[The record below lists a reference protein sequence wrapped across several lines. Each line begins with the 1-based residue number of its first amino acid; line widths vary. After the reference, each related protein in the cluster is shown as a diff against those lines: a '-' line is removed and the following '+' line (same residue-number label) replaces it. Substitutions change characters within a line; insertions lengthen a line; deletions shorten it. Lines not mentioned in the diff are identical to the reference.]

1 MSKIAWKGNGDI
13 LLASIKH
20 RSIVF
25 FTRRITFGRKES
37 GTRAIVVEIFA
48 RDRLANQFGMPPTW
62 LTGSESTLGTESRPT
77 LVGDAMSQRRLLRG
91 FAPAEGN
98 GAGEKTKSA
107 GGQHPAW
114 FFRDNEWRMVC
125 GESRSVSSCSALD
138 TRSRP
143 TVDIHRSVTPHRRTG
158 SVFFTKSHAR
168 FRSFCPGK

>member
-48 RDRLANQFGMPPTW
+48 RDRLANQSGMPPTW

-77 LVGDAMSQRRLLRG
+77 LVGDAMSQRRLLAR
-91 FAPAEGN
+91 FC
-98 GAGEKTKSA
+98 A
-107 GGQHPAW
+107 GGRKRRRREDEERRRPAPGVVLP
-114 FFRDNEWRMVC
+114 RQRMAN
-125 GESRSVSSCSALD
+125 GLW
-138 TRSRP
+138 
-143 TVDIHRSVTPHRRTG
+143 
-158 SVFFTKSHAR
+158 
-168 FRSFCPGK
+168 